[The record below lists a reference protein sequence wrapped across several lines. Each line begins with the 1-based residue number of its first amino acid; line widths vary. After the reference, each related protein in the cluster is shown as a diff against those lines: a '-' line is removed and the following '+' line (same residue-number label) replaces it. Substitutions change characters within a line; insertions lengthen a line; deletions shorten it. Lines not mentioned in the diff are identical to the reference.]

1 LGNGKYAVELA
12 DRWEARTPYADKT
25 APRPYI
31 DIKIPELNGSAG
43 GKIKIRW
50 YSNDWHY
57 IGIDKSADGVN
68 FTNVWG
74 RAAHYTFDEVYI
86 IDLDPNCIYYRIHFE
101 DGNLDYE
108 VTGVYK
114 DVEVEIYTAPAPPSP
129 PPQPPSVSITKVA
142 IWESP
147 TGKEVTSVNATD
159 DLIKYWLVVYYNSTG
174 IGTCTL
180 TITVG
185 GKTAWSGDVK
195 IQSGSGYWGV
205 PFTWLASG
213 TIADLMV
220 KYGISGNQLTLCADI
235 STEQYPISIVMPSLQ
250 LNFDCSTLREIN
262 FPFAVSCT
270 GSSLKVGNDA
280 TWALGTT
287 ATVTTFATHS
297 V

>member
-1 LGNGKYAVELA
+1 MATIAIKLTPSDPHWVGLGNGKYAVELA

-235 STEQYPISIVMPSLQ
+235 SNIRS
-250 LNFDCSTLREIN
+250 
-262 FPFAVSCT
+262 A
-270 GSSLKVGNDA
+270 
-280 TWALGTT
+280 
-287 ATVTTFATHS
+287 
-297 V
+297 